1 MDLIETEGEAL
12 KNFTEIANASACTDQ
27 CQRHENCSV
36 WTYKDGVCYM
46 KNEKTFLIKT
56 ESNRLFSGMKDCV
69 GKGKISLIYISIRII
84 FPKRD
89 MYVDFF
95 CTCPILN

>member
-1 MDLIETEGEAL
+1 MDLIETEGEVL
-12 KNFTEIANASACTDQ
+12 HNFTEIANASACTDQ

-69 GKGKISLIYISIRII
+69 GKGKISLIYINKIYYKLVNR
-84 FPKRD
+84 
-89 MYVDFF
+89 
-95 CTCPILN
+95 